1 MSLIAVNASPS
12 SSSTTHALAQAAVEL
27 AREGHVLNVGELDA
41 EALLLRRTADDVEGA
56 LTAIC
61 GATILVVAT
70 PVNQATYG
78 GLLKVLF
85 DQLPP
90 SALAGTACVLA
101 AAGATRDHFLSLD
114 TGLRAML
121 ASLDGWTVPT
131 VVYATGD
138 DVDESGRPRPPVL
151 ASLQRALGEAYA
163 LERAFGG

>member
-12 SSSTTHALAQAAVEL
+12 SDSETHAVAQAAVDI
-27 AREGHVLNVGELDA
+27 AREGHVLDVGELDA
-41 EALLLRRTADDVEGA
+41 EALLLRRTADDVQAA
-56 LTAIC
+56 LAAIC

-70 PVNQATYG
+70 PVCRATYS
-78 GLLKVLF
+78 GLLKVLV

-101 AAGATRDHFLSLD
+101 ATGATRDHYLSLD

-121 ASLDGWTVPT
+121 ASLEGWTVPT
-131 VVYATGD
+131 VAYATGD
-138 DVDESGRPRPPVL
+138 DFDEAGRPGPPVI
-151 ASLQRALGEAYA
+151 ASLQRALSEAYA